1 MIHNINQPTN
11 LNFLH
16 STGFKFF
23 VKKLPTTNFFTESIN
38 IPGKKITVLTQPTP
52 NYNIPLWGNKLIYSD
67 LTVTFKL
74 DEDMKNYFEI
84 SEWLDGIGK
93 PESIRERQLL
103 NLKDQI
109 NEGILSDCIINI
121 PTNTKNPNLVIT
133 VKDAFPTSISDLV
146 FSSSQTSEEHL
157 IATATFKFASIKMER
172 IFHES

>member
-11 LNFLH
+11 LNLLH

-52 NYNIPLWGNKLIYSD
+52 NYNIPLWGNKLIYGD

-172 IFHES
+172 IFNES